1 MSDYR
6 PNFVLVYPGT
16 PSPASRMPM
25 PTPKLRAIRVRLE
38 AVTTS
43 EVQGG
48 KNDGT
53 FGVAIH
59 FAGGYPS
66 VFLDEGDACKLRDA
80 LNAMTEE
87 SDADDDG
94 EGWKRG
100 RKEESE

>member
-1 MSDYR
+1 M
-6 PNFVLVYPGT
+6 
-16 PSPASRMPM
+16 
-25 PTPKLRAIRVRLE
+25 PKLRDIRMTLE

-66 VFLDEGDACKLRDA
+66 VFLDADDACKLRDA

-87 SDADDDG
+87 CEADDDG
-94 EGWKRG
+94 ESWKKG
-100 RKEESE
+100 RKEEEKRTIRSFHF